1 MNNVTL
7 IDDLPNLDD
16 LEPNNTHINS
26 GLSMIPSSEV
36 NKYQKFI
43 RNSGMKTP
51 IESGMQINKPTRK
64 PIMNKINIHEFPDY
78 NIPGKYNPY
87 IPSTYEN
94 FDISYNPSYSRKI
107 SYEDESYNPSHSKKI
122 SDEDITYNPYYSK
135 KISDED
141 ISCIQVSHH
150 AENCTVCS
158 KLYSNN
164 NMVFIFIIIFQAV
177 IILLL
182 IKKILE

>member
-51 IESGMQINKPTRK
+51 IESGMQINKPTQK
-64 PIMNKINIHEFPDY
+64 PIVMNKIFEDPQEYDF
-78 NIPGKYNPY
+78 PGKYKPY
-87 IPSTYEN
+87 IPATYEN
-94 FDISYNPSYSRKI
+94 FEQLSSRKKNI
-107 SYEDESYNPSHSKKI
+107 ED
-122 SDEDITYNPYYSK
+122 
-135 KISDED
+135 D
-141 ISCIQVSHH
+141 ISCIHVAHH
-150 AENCTVCS
+150 TEHCTVCS
-158 KLYSNN
+158 KLYSSN